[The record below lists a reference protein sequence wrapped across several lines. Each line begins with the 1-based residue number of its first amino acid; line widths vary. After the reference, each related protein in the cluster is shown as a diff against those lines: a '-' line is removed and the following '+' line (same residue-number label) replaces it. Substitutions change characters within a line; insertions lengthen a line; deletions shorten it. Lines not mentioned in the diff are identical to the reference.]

1 MKSLLR
7 SSSVIA
13 SVFFI
18 SKLAASSAP
27 SWTHNPYGFNNPQ
40 QHHVEQSNNESHN
53 GVIWDGYFWWQRDE
67 RGREWH
73 FDGHQLWERCWNGT
87 QYIHVSQQQHHVEQS
102 NNESHNG
109 VIWDGY
115 FWWQRDKHG
124 REWHFD
130 GLQLWERCG
139 NGTQYIHVSQQQH
152 HVEQSNNESH
162 NGVIWDGYFWWQ
174 RDKHGR
180 EWHFDGLQLWERCGN
195 GTQYIHVS
203 QQQRQ
208 LVQAQEALRRR
219 KYSVA
224 QIESDLQ
231 YFRGQQS
238 FHPHREGGL
247 EQPVEADTIH
257 EQPNLTFSIPEEAPP
272 LLVLP
277 VTTTEIAT
285 QNVTEWCDSVIPE
298 SQGVASDSAGVSV
311 YDSPHVPTPSENTS
325 IASENEVV
333 VPQEPRPSVTQ
344 LSQTEKSKTLQEL
357 ALSNFEAFIQKV
369 KEEQKDKTINVLE
382 LKKAL
387 NSLLQKEKFKEF
399 DAFVVIFKNLMQEF
413 KKMDGAKK
421 IRERAF
427 PMAPTEAP
435 KPIVQTTVVPIVTTP
450 PVKVEKKP
458 KTNKELAEDFIKDL
472 SKDSDLTMLPQ
483 AVRTYT
489 VLKLLEQKST
499 HAVIVKFAHSMTPE
513 ASAGD
518 KKLLKEIL
526 ILWIN
531 HHAKEFDGFKKS
543 HPEMRDIVCALKDSE
558 VIARAWAALKQ
569 DVLLS
574 EEAPVE
580 ETFEVSE
587 GMNSVNELDLLLE
600 SKKNT
605 EVLRKILV
613 EGRFE
618 NTVIAMQADSRF
630 STPKLQEVLDHFFSL
645 INYRAQIKDKELKKA
660 VNAYNYTLLWFLGSD
675 KVREAISMAPNDF
688 RANIVVNLVG
698 SGLNP
703 EKKQLEKLIENLR
716 WKDFQK
722 RVDNLIRQK
731 TTAKEYVE
739 AIVKY
744 FSAFNTTSSLRPVRC
759 MIRNE
764 FIKILF
770 ANFQFT
776 PQEKEAKQKE
786 FKEIEEN
793 MYTED
798 FLLKN
803 MYTEDF
809 PLKGIEEEKKMM
821 HPLRTLHTFKNH
833 ENEVVIEA
841 SSIDIKAS
849 SIQHLL
855 NPSNFLRGA
864 PVVYHEILS
873 SNHLEATKYKYEI
886 HVMGKKKVFVLVVS
900 HRSGN
905 SSPQEIEII
914 STALLAYLGG
924 KEYFDSELKR
934 LQKRSQDQDA
944 NFLSI
949 LNNRIALVQCLEDKL
964 EAPYIDLEHN
974 PIPASWMNVPGQ
986 RWTQAAFIVTAVSQA
1001 LSTYEEAC
1009 SHYRF
1014 KREFDRTP
1022 FKREFDRTP
1031 FASELE
1037 LKLIT
1042 EDSDRFFKKRTTQ
1055 IETEQLEAKVT
1066 IEEENGDQVLVVHH
1080 PEEEHNRNKSVHT
1093 FVLTDISLSVIK
1105 QAMTSINCWLKTKA
1119 IVFIELNKEVAE
1131 LTSCIK
1137 KSIEEDR
1144 KKLK

>member
-87 QYIHVSQQQHHVEQS
+87 QYV
-102 NNESHNG
+102 
-109 VIWDGY
+109 
-115 FWWQRDKHG
+115 
-124 REWHFD
+124 
-130 GLQLWERCG
+130 
-139 NGTQYIHVSQQQH
+139 
-152 HVEQSNNESH
+152 
-162 NGVIWDGYFWWQ
+162 
-174 RDKHGR
+174 
-180 EWHFDGLQLWERCGN
+180 
-195 GTQYIHVS
+195 HVS

-219 KYSVA
+219 EYSGA
-224 QIESDLQ
+224 QRKFALRRRNQ

-238 FHPHREGGL
+238 FHPHREGVL
-247 EQPVEADTIH
+247 EQPVEVDTIH

-285 QNVTEWCDSVIPE
+285 QNVTKWCDSVIPE

-357 ALSNFEAFIQKV
+357 ALSNFAAFIKKV

-499 HAVIVKFAHSMTPE
+499 HAVIVKFVHSLTPE

-526 ILWIN
+526 ILWIT
-531 HHAKEFDGFKKS
+531 HHAKEFNDFKKS

-558 VIARAWAALKQ
+558 VIADAWAALKQ

-587 GMNSVNELDLLLE
+587 GMNPVNELDLLLE

-776 PQEKEAKQKE
+776 PQEKEAKQQE
-786 FKEIEEN
+786 FKEIFDAIRFMEEN

-798 FLLKN
+798 FL
-803 MYTEDF
+803 
-809 PLKGIEEEKKMM
+809 LKGIEEEKKMM

-1001 LSTYEEAC
+1001 LSTYKEAC
-1009 SHYRF
+1009 SH
-1014 KREFDRTP
+1014 DR